1 MTDISQF
8 HKLLMLILLGLTLSA
23 PASFAATKVY
33 DLRNPDTEITEPLSI
48 SQGGVLALQ
57 LAESDKA
64 WFNDEPLFI
73 GAGGRAII
81 ALHRDDT
88 EAVLR
93 IISADGEETV
103 KSFAVQRRD
112 YRIERIDGLPPAKV
126 TAPRDPEVTARIRA
140 EARAIRKARERLDD
154 RQDFLSGFIWPVKG
168 RISGVYGSQR
178 VLNGE
183 PKTPHYGVD
192 VAVPTGTKVVA
203 PADGIIIYTNPD
215 MYYSGGT
222 LVIDHGHGLSSAFL
236 HLSKID
242 VAVGDRVKQ
251 GQYVARV
258 GSTGRS
264 TGPHLDWRMNLGT
277 STRIDPQLLV
287 QPMQVEQKTTNNK
300 EE

>member
-1 MTDISQF
+1 MTDINPF
-8 HKLLMLILLGLTLSA
+8 LKRLLLILLGLTLSA
-23 PASFAATKVY
+23 PASFASVKVY
-33 DLRNPDTEITEPLSI
+33 DLRNPETEITDQLSI
-48 SQGGVLALQ
+48 SQGGVVALQ
-57 LAESDKA
+57 LSPTDQA
-64 WFNDEPLFI
+64 WFNDKPVFI
-73 GAGGRAII
+73 GAEGQAIV
-81 ALHRDDT
+81 ALHRDET

-93 IISADGEETV
+93 VVSEDGTELI
-103 KSFAVQRRD
+103 KPFDVQLRE

-126 TAPRDPEVTARIRA
+126 TAPRDPAITARIRA
-140 EARAIRKARERLDD
+140 EARAIRKARQRLDD
-154 RQDFLSGFIWPVKG
+154 RQDFQSGCIWPVTG

-178 VLNGE
+178 ILNGE

-264 TGPHLDWRMNLGT
+264 TGPHLDWRMNLGAT
-277 STRIDPQLLV
+277 TRVDPQLLV
-287 QPMQVEQKTTNNK
+287 QPMQVEQTTTNNK